1 MPPRARLSR
10 TAVVETAEV
19 LVDRDG
25 WQQLTMTALAAK
37 LGVRGPSLYSH
48 VGSIEDL
55 LAEVQ
60 ECALA
65 ACASRLQRAAMGK
78 AGATCFAALAHEL
91 RAFATEHPGLYD
103 LAMSE
108 AIDQERMNAAGE
120 PAQAALRAVVESFG
134 IVDPPFELQLTCF
147 AALHGVI
154 ALDRSRL
161 FAGKADTSDL
171 YSRTTDLVILM
182 LTTEGARN

>member
-10 TAVVETAEV
+10 AAVVETAEA

-60 ECALA
+60 ERALV

-78 AGATCFAALAHEL
+78 AGATCFAALA
-91 RAFATEHPGLYD
+91 
-103 LAMSE
+103 
-108 AIDQERMNAAGE
+108 QERMNTAGE

-161 FAGKADTSDL
+161 FAGTADTSDL
-171 YSRTTDLVILM
+171 YARTTDLVILM
-182 LTTEGARN
+182 LTTEGAHA